1 MMDEAPAD
9 LRELVRLPVIFPLTY
24 TFVSL
29 LSCGGGFFFALLQL
43 IRVICAR

>member
-29 LSCGGGFFFALLQL
+29 LCCGVFFFFAFSS
-43 IRVICAR
+43 